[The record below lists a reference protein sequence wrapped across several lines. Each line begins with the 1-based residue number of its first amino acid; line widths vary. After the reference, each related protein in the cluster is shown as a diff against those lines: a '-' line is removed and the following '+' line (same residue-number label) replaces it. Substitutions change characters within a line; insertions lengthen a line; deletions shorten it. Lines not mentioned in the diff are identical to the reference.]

1 MKKLIFNDGKS
12 VEIQS
17 VAPGEGTLKVRL
29 ILQTSEALKALF
41 LDSFA
46 TKKLTLS
53 ENGKDVETYEN
64 YDKLSYIKEEVGGV
78 WEVGLLQSD
87 ESIESKVASL
97 EIATKETASNLEL
110 AIAELTMA
118 FAALVNVDN
127 TTSETEEVTENV

>member
-53 ENGKDVETYEN
+53 ENGKTLETYEN

-110 AIAELTMA
+110 AIAELTMT